1 MIELD
6 SENIRHIKLS
16 SGEEVVCYVSTDLDS
31 KMLHV
36 HSPMRVTT
44 TMNERGFSFFFV
56 QWQPL
61 AKGESCLI
69 NPLHIISTV
78 EIAND
83 IKEKY
88 VRLIIQLREQGKEDG
103 VEDDCLHADSF
114 MNDDEYYDDEFDEF
128 TEYELEPLTKST
140 TIH

>member
-16 SGEEVVCYVSTDLDS
+16 SGEEVVCYVSTDLDG

-44 TMNERGFSFFFV
+44 TLNERGFSFFFI

-61 AKGESCLI
+61 AKGENCLI

-78 EIAND
+78 EVAND

-88 VRLIIQLREQGKEDG
+88 VRLVIQLREQEELAED
-103 VEDDCLHADSF
+103 EYSFTDSF
-114 MNDDEYYDDEFDEF
+114 MADSDSEFYEDDELAEYD
-128 TEYELEPLTKST
+128 LEPTGAKST
-140 TIH
+140 TLH